1 MKDKRTYDKLK
12 EHGEDMT
19 HENERKHSNDPHTG
33 PLDLS
38 LIIDQH
44 KREIWNFKMK
54 ESEWIKTQNQLDGTK
69 RIVEELA
76 TKNIELKRDMERL
89 AEENSNLLT
98 ISSSHQKLNGNL
110 RVEIEEA
117 KKEADELMI
126 NKITKYEKELRDVK
140 RDNKYLAEK
149 VENYRKILSKAG
161 L

>member
-1 MKDKRTYDKLK
+1 MKDKRTYGKLK

-19 HENERKHSNDPHTG
+19 HENERKHSNDSHIG

-76 TKNIELKRDMERL
+76 TKNIELKKDIERL
-89 AEENSNLLT
+89 AEENGNLLT
-98 ISSSHQKLNGNL
+98 VNSSHQELNGKL
-110 RVEIEEA
+110 RQEMQEIENEMA
-117 KKEADELMI
+117 LLKGIVNNSPEM
-126 NKITKYEKELRDVK
+126 RDLK
-140 RDNKYLAEK
+140 RDNKYLAK
-149 VENYRKILSKAG
+149 QVEDYREILRKAG